1 MTSRDSRLMSRT
13 LPAGL
18 TVTARVPASSAN
30 LGPGFDSLGMALGIY
45 DEIEVRSTDSGLTIR
60 VEGEGA
66 DDVPWGPSHLVVR
79 AIERGLESAGV
90 WADGLDVVCR
100 NVIPHSRGLG
110 SSAAAVVGG
119 LAAGCALAAKLDP
132 DLSAGADR
140 LVQLASEFEGH
151 PDNAAASVLGGVVV
165 SWTETDRPADLG
177 VDSDV
182 VALEALT
189 AGSVVPGDAV
199 SGGTIAEHPDRRY
212 RAVRLAA
219 HPALHPVV
227 LIPDERSSTA
237 HTRGLLPETVPHGD
251 AAFNVSR
258 AALAVVALTQR
269 PDLLMPATADRLH
282 QAQRAPALPLTTAW
296 ITRLRAAGIAAT
308 VSGAGPTVLALG
320 TEEFPSQLRELAAAD
335 GLRVIEPGLAEG
347 VRVG

>member
-1 MTSRDSRLMSRT
+1 MTRT

-18 TVTARVPASSAN
+18 SVTARVPASSAN

-45 DEIEVRSTDSGLTIR
+45 DEIEVRTTDSGLTIR

-79 AIERGLESAGV
+79 AIERGLEAAGV

-110 SSAAAVVGG
+110 SSASAVVGG
-119 LAAGCALAAKLDP
+119 LAAGCGLAAKLDP
-132 DLSAGADR
+132 ALAIGSDQ

-151 PDNAAASVLGGVVV
+151 PDNAAASVLGGIVV
-165 SWTETDRPADLG
+165 SWTETAADAADDG
-177 VDSDV
+177 A
-182 VALEALT
+182 VALDH
-189 AGSVVPGDAV
+189 GRV
-199 SGGTIAEHPDRRY
+199 Y
-212 RAVRLAA
+212 RAVRLDP
-219 HPALHPVV
+219 HPTLRPVV
-227 LIPDERSSTA
+227 LIPEERSSTA
-237 HTRGLLPETVPHGD
+237 HTRGLLPEVVPHGD

-269 PDLLMPATADRLH
+269 TDLLLPATADRLH
-282 QAQRAPALPLTTAW
+282 QTQRAPALPLTTEW
-296 ITRLRAAGIAAT
+296 IARLRAAGIAAT

-320 TEEFPSQLRELAAAD
+320 TSEFPAELRQLAAID
-335 GLRVIEPGLAEG
+335 GLRVVEPGLAEG
-347 VRVG
+347 VQVD

>member
-1 MTSRDSRLMSRT
+1 MSRT

-18 TVTARVPASSAN
+18 SVTARVPASSAN

-45 DEIEVRSTDSGLTIR
+45 DEIEVRTTDSGLNIR

-110 SSAAAVVGG
+110 SSASAVVGG
-119 LAAGCALAAKLDP
+119 LAAGCAIATKFDAALATSD
-132 DLSAGADR
+132 DQ
-140 LVQLASEFEGH
+140 LVQLAAEFEGH
-151 PDNAAASVLGGVVV
+151 PDNAAASVLGGIVV
-165 SWTETDRPADLG
+165 SWTETDRAADIGQDG
-177 VDSDV
+177 VPV
-182 VALEALT
+182 
-189 AGSVVPGDAV
+189 
-199 SGGTIAEHPDRRY
+199 AEHHGRVY
-212 RAVRLAA
+212 RAVRLDA
-219 HPALHPVV
+219 HPTLRPVV
-227 LIPDERSSTA
+227 LIPEERSATA

-282 QAQRAPALPLTTAW
+282 QTQRAPALPLTTTW
-296 ITRLRAAGIAAT
+296 VSRLRAAGIAAT
-308 VSGAGPTVLALG
+308 VSGAGPTVLALS
-320 TEEFPSQLRELAAAD
+320 TCEFPAELRELAAMD
-335 GLRVIEPGLAEG
+335 GLRVVEPGLAGG
-347 VRVG
+347 VLIDGV

>member
-1 MTSRDSRLMSRT
+1 MSTT
-13 LPAGL
+13 LPVGL
-18 TVTARVPASSAN
+18 TVTARVPASTAN

-45 DEIEVRSTDSGLTIR
+45 DEIEVHTTDSGLTIR

-79 AIERGLESAGV
+79 AIERGLEAAGV

-110 SSAAAVVGG
+110 SSASAVVGG

-132 DLSAGADR
+132 ESATSADQ

-151 PDNAAASVLGGVVV
+151 PDNAAASVLGGIVV
-165 SWTETDRPADLG
+165 SWTETDRVADLG
-177 VDSDV
+177 RDS
-182 VALEALT
+182 AAM
-189 AGSVVPGDAV
+189 
-199 SGGTIAEHPDRRY
+199 AEFHGRVY
-212 RAVRLAA
+212 RAVRLEP

-227 LIPDERSSTA
+227 LIPEERSSTA
-237 HTRGLLPETVPHGD
+237 HTRGLLPEVVPHGD

-282 QAQRAPALPLTTAW
+282 QTQRAPALPLTTTW
-296 ITRLRAAGIAAT
+296 IARLRAAGIAAT

-320 TEEFPSQLRELAAAD
+320 TSEFPAELRELAAAD
-335 GLRVIEPGLAEG
+335 GLRVVEPGLAEG
-347 VRVG
+347 VLVD

>member
-1 MTSRDSRLMSRT
+1 MTAT

-18 TVTARVPASSAN
+18 TVTARVPASTAN

-45 DEIEVRSTDSGLTIR
+45 DEIQVRTTDSGLTIR

-110 SSAAAVVGG
+110 SSASAVVGG
-119 LAAGCALAAKLDP
+119 LAVGCALAGKLDP
-132 DLSAGADR
+132 ALATSADR
-140 LVQLASEFEGH
+140 MVQLAAEFEGH
-151 PDNAAASVLGGVVV
+151 PDNAAASVLGGIVV
-165 SWTETDRPADLG
+165 SWTESERNADEAP
-177 VDSDV
+177 
-182 VALEALT
+182 VAEYHGRA
-189 AGSVVPGDAV
+189 
-199 SGGTIAEHPDRRY
+199 Y
-212 RAVRLAA
+212 RAVRLEA
-219 HPALHPVV
+219 HPALRPVV
-227 LIPDERSSTA
+227 LIPEERSSTA
-237 HTRGLLPETVPHGD
+237 HTRGLLPDIVAHGD

-308 VSGAGPTVLALG
+308 VSGAGPTILALA
-320 TEEFPSQLRELAAAD
+320 TSEFPAELRELAAAD
-335 GLRVIEPGLAEG
+335 GLRVVEPGIAEG
-347 VRVG
+347 VLVD

>member
-1 MTSRDSRLMSRT
+1 MTRT

-18 TVTARVPASSAN
+18 SVTARVPASSAN

-45 DEIEVRSTDSGLTIR
+45 DEIEVRTTDTGLTIR

-110 SSAAAVVGG
+110 SSASAVVGG
-119 LAAGCALAAKLDP
+119 LAAGCGLATKFDP
-132 DLSAGADR
+132 ELTVDTDR

-151 PDNAAASVLGGVVV
+151 PDNAAASVLGGIVV
-165 SWTETDRPADLG
+165 SWSETDRPAD
-177 VDSDV
+177 
-182 VALEALT
+182 
-189 AGSVVPGDAV
+189 AGLDGAQV
-199 SGGTIAEHPDRRY
+199 EHHNRAY
-212 RAVRLAA
+212 HAVRLNP
-219 HPALHPVV
+219 HPALRPVV
-227 LIPDERSSTA
+227 LIPQDRSSTA
-237 HTRGLLPETVPHGD
+237 HTRGLLPEVVPHGD

-258 AALAVVALTQR
+258 AALAVVALTER

-282 QAQRAPALPLTTAW
+282 QAQRAPALPLTTTW
-296 ITRLRAAGIAAT
+296 IARLRAAGIAAT
-308 VSGAGPTVLALG
+308 VSGAGPTVLAL
-320 TEEFPSQLRELAAAD
+320 TTSEFPSELRELAIAD
-335 GLRVIEPGLAEG
+335 GLRVVEPGLAEG
-347 VRVG
+347 VGVR

>member
-1 MTSRDSRLMSRT
+1 MSSRDGQLMSAT

-18 TVTARVPASSAN
+18 TVTVRVPASTAN

-45 DEIEVRSTDSGLTIR
+45 DEIEVRTTDSGLTIR

-110 SSAAAVVGG
+110 SSASAAVGG

-132 DLSAGADR
+132 ALATSADR
-140 LVQLASEFEGH
+140 MVQLAAEFEGH
-151 PDNAAASVLGGVVV
+151 PDNAAASVLGGIVV
-165 SWTETDRPADLG
+165 SWTESDRPAD
-177 VDSDV
+177 
-182 VALEALT
+182 EAPAT
-189 AGSVVPGDAV
+189 EYHGRV
-199 SGGTIAEHPDRRY
+199 Y
-212 RAVRLAA
+212 RAVRLDA
-219 HPALHPVV
+219 HPTLRPVV
-227 LIPDERSSTA
+227 LIPEVRSSTA
-237 HTRGLLPETVPHGD
+237 HTRGLLPDVVPHGD

-269 PDLLMPATADRLH
+269 PDLLLPATADRLH
-282 QAQRAPALPLTTAW
+282 QGQRAPALPLTTAW
-296 ITRLRAAGIAAT
+296 ITRLRTAGIAAT
-308 VSGAGPTVLALG
+308 VSGAGPTILALG
-320 TEEFPSQLRELAAAD
+320 TSEFPAELRELAAAD
-335 GLRVIEPGLAEG
+335 GLRVVEPGIAEG
-347 VRVG
+347 VLVD

>member
-1 MTSRDSRLMSRT
+1 MNSRESQLMTRT

-18 TVTARVPASSAN
+18 SVTARVPASSAN

-45 DEIEVRSTDSGLTIR
+45 DEIEVRTTDSGLTIR

-79 AIERGLESAGV
+79 AIERGLEAAGV

-110 SSAAAVVGG
+110 SSASAVVGG
-119 LAAGCALAAKLDP
+119 LAAGCGLAAKLDP
-132 DLSAGADR
+132 ALAVGSDQ

-151 PDNAAASVLGGVVV
+151 PDNAAASVLGGIVV
-165 SWTETDRPADLG
+165 SWTETAADAA
-177 VDSDV
+177 SDGA
-182 VALEALT
+182 VALDH
-189 AGSVVPGDAV
+189 GRV
-199 SGGTIAEHPDRRY
+199 Y
-212 RAVRLAA
+212 RAVRLDP
-219 HPALHPVV
+219 HPTLRPVV
-227 LIPDERSSTA
+227 LIPEERSSTA
-237 HTRGLLPETVPHGD
+237 HTRGLLPEVVPHGD

-269 PDLLMPATADRLH
+269 TDLLLPATADRLH
-282 QAQRAPALPLTTAW
+282 QTQRAPALPLTTEW
-296 ITRLRAAGIAAT
+296 IARLRAAGIAAT

-320 TEEFPSQLRELAAAD
+320 TSEFPAELRQLAAID
-335 GLRVIEPGLAEG
+335 GLRVVEPGLAEG
-347 VRVG
+347 VQVD

>member
-1 MTSRDSRLMSRT
+1 MSAT

-18 TVTARVPASSAN
+18 TVTVRVPASTAN

-45 DEIEVRSTDSGLTIR
+45 DEIEVRTTDSGLTIR

-90 WADGLDVVCR
+90 WADGLEVVCR

-110 SSAAAVVGG
+110 SSASAAVGG

-132 DLSAGADR
+132 ALATSADR
-140 LVQLASEFEGH
+140 MVQLAAEFEGH
-151 PDNAAASVLGGVVV
+151 PDNAAASVLGGIVV
-165 SWTETDRPADLG
+165 SWTESDRPAD
-177 VDSDV
+177 
-182 VALEALT
+182 EAPAT
-189 AGSVVPGDAV
+189 EYHGRV
-199 SGGTIAEHPDRRY
+199 Y
-212 RAVRLAA
+212 RAVRLDA
-219 HPALHPVV
+219 HPALRPVV
-227 LIPDERSSTA
+227 LIPEERSSTA
-237 HTRGLLPETVPHGD
+237 HTRGLLPDVVPHGD

-269 PDLLMPATADRLH
+269 PDLLLPATADRLH

-296 ITRLRAAGIAAT
+296 ITRLRTAGIAAT
-308 VSGAGPTVLALG
+308 VSGAGPTILALG
-320 TEEFPSQLRELAAAD
+320 TSEFPAELRELAAAD
-335 GLRVIEPGLAEG
+335 GLRVVEPGIAEG
-347 VRVG
+347 VLVD